1 MFRNIFLIILT
12 ALLLAA
18 CGSGDEESTKDSSV
32 IDKGLAAVAAND
44 LGKAEG
50 IFESA
55 TDNPTAQSYYEQ
67 IALLRVG
74 KSQLESGQVAEGN
87 ANLEMAASFE
97 GGSELMTELAND
109 LLASGTKAEQTT
121 KEEEEKAKETE
132 ATQAEVEPKPEPKQA
147 ADVIAD
153 QASGM
158 SYVQLAEAEGNVREQ
173 PSVDS
178 KLVHSGKQG
187 DVFVYLQEKVNTS
200 DGRTWYKVEYGSGSV
215 GYISRAV
222 SNLTNEFPSYV
233 RLIENGTNIRSEP
246 SINAPV
252 IHTGQ
257 KNDTFYFSADKT
269 YTQDGRTWLHI
280 WLPNDQYGYVS
291 QKVATMTTAYT
302 PSVHSTYYGATIVI
316 TGESA
321 NVRAYPSIDSTIVVK
336 NLKRGETLTY
346 TGYSY
351 ETSDGRTWY
360 EVEISNGYGYI
371 SKAVGKIQ

>member
-1 MFRNIFLIILT
+1 MFRHIFFIISS

-18 CGSGDEESTKDSSV
+18 CGSGDEKSTADSV

-74 KSQLESGQVAEGN
+74 KSQLEGGQTEEAN
-87 ANLEMAASFE
+87 ANLEAAASLE
-97 GGSELMTELAND
+97 GGSELVTQMAKD
-109 LLASGTKAEQTT
+109 LLASAANGEQT
-121 KEEEEKAKETE
+121 KEEEEKAKETDVTQVE
-132 ATQAEVEPKPEPKQA
+132 AEPKPKQA
-147 ADVIAD
+147 TVDVIAD

-158 SYVQLAEAEGNVREQ
+158 SYVQLADTEGNVREQ
-173 PSVDS
+173 PSIDS

-222 SNLTNEFPSYV
+222 SNLINEFPSYV

-269 YTQDGRTWLHI
+269 YTQDGRTWLHV
-280 WLPNDQYGYVS
+280 WLPNDEYGYVS

-302 PSVHSTYYGATIVI
+302 PSIHSTYYGSTIVI

-321 NVRAYPSIDSTIVVK
+321 NVRAYPSIDSTVVVK
-336 NLKRGETLTY
+336 NLKQGETLIY